1 VVYIWCA
8 LPKIAA
14 SILGYQFALKC
25 CTILFRTFLR
35 QASVMTKKTPDSD
48 LFLQQMKD
56 VKPIKVEEKVTL
68 VSPHQDKTS
77 VETRRKAA
85 TAELAKDKNFLSGEY
100 IEPLDPLAV
109 IEFKRDGVQNG
120 VYRSLRMGKYQIDA
134 RLDLHNM
141 TVDQARSAVF
151 QFIKDCMAH
160 DIRCALITHGKG
172 EGREQPAQL
181 KSCVAHWLPQ
191 FPEILAFHSAQKV
204 HGWVGATY
212 VLLRKSE
219 KKKQETWELYN
230 KP

>member
-1 VVYIWCA
+1 MSTNKPENNV
-8 LPKIAA
+8 
-14 SILGYQFALKC
+14 
-25 CTILFRTFLR
+25 
-35 QASVMTKKTPDSD
+35 DSD
-48 LFLQQMKD
+48 LFLQLMKD
-56 VKPIKVEEKVTL
+56 VKPIKVEEKVVL
-68 VSPHQDKTS
+68 APSHKDKTS

-100 IEPLDPLAV
+100 IEPLDPLSV
-109 IEFKRDGVQNG
+109 IEFKRDGVQHG

-141 TVDQARSAVF
+141 TVDQARNAVF
-151 QFIKDCMAH
+151 QFVHDCMAN

-191 FPEILAFHSAQKV
+191 LHEVMAFHSAQKR

-219 KKKQETWELYN
+219 KKKQETWEMYN
-230 KP
+230 HT

>member
-1 VVYIWCA
+1 
-8 LPKIAA
+8 
-14 SILGYQFALKC
+14 
-25 CTILFRTFLR
+25 
-35 QASVMTKKTPDSD
+35 MTSKNPDSD
-48 LFLQQMKD
+48 SDFFLSQMQG
-56 VKPIKVEEKVTL
+56 VKPIKVEEKVDL
-68 VSPHQDKTS
+68 ASPHHDKTS
-77 VETRRKAA
+77 LEKRRKAA
-85 TAELAKDKNFLSGEY
+85 TAELEKDKNFLSGEY

-141 TVDQARSAVF
+141 TVDQARNAVF
-151 QFIKDCMAH
+151 QFVNDCMAN

-191 FPEILAFHSAQKV
+191 LNEVMAFHSAQKR

-212 VLLRKSE
+212 ILLRKSE
-219 KKKQETWELYN
+219 KKKQETWEMYN
-230 KP
+230 HT

>member
-1 VVYIWCA
+1 M
-8 LPKIAA
+8 
-14 SILGYQFALKC
+14 S
-25 CTILFRTFLR
+25 
-35 QASVMTKKTPDSD
+35 KTSESD

-56 VKPIKVEEKVTL
+56 VKPIKVEEKVVL
-68 VSPHQDKTS
+68 VSPQLDKTNS
-77 VETRRKAA
+77 LTRRKAA
-85 TAELAKDKNFLSGEY
+85 TAELEKDKNFLSGEY

-141 TVDQARSAVF
+141 TIDQARTAVF
-151 QFIKDCMAH
+151 QFIKDCMNH

-172 EGREQPAQL
+172 EGRNLPAQL

-191 FPEILAFHSAQKV
+191 FPEILAFHSAQKQ

-219 KKKQETWELYN
+219 KKKQENWEQHN
-230 KP
+230 KR